1 MSDSDTMANNAMSNN
16 TVSNNAVSNNATV
29 GDAMT
34 SNSSG
39 EGSSAVVSDLS
50 DVTIDVVGVV
60 VHVLDTPVGQVDG
73 VVTLPGGGAVVG
85 LLSVE
90 PRSRVVVSNSVL
102 VRVGG
107 DLVRVDL
114 SDGVGDRVSYG
125 MSNWHSVSH
134 SMTDS
139 NSVADDAVSNAN
151 SSNKAV
157 SNTDSVADSNSM
169 TEASN
174 NSVANESRGDNT
186 DSPHP
191 VGADTM
197 GGAGV
202 VSNSSDR

>member
-1 MSDSDTMANNAMSNN
+1 MCLTDVSNSSVSDSDTMANNAMA
-16 TVSNNAVSNNATV
+16 NNAVSDNTTV

-60 VHVLDTPVGQVDG
+60 VHVLDTAVGQVDG
-73 VVTLPGGGAVVG
+73 VVTLPGGGAIVG

-102 VRVGG
+102 VGVGG

-114 SDGVGDRVSYG
+114 GDGVGDRVSYG

-139 NSVADDAVSNAN
+139 NSVT
-151 SSNKAV
+151 K
-157 SNTDSVADSNSM
+157 TNSM
-169 TEASN
+169 AETMTSEQLRAGSC
-174 NSVANESRGDNT
+174 SSQESRDGDE
-186 DSPHP
+186 SL
-191 VGADTM
+191 
-197 GGAGV
+197 
-202 VSNSSDR
+202 

>member
-1 MSDSDTMANNAMSNN
+1 MCLTDVSNSSVSDSDTMANNAM
-16 TVSNNAVSNNATV
+16 SNNATV

-73 VVTLPGGGAVVG
+73 VVTLPGGGAIVG

-90 PRSRVVVSNSVL
+90 PRSRVVVSDGVL
-102 VRVGG
+102 VGVGG

-139 NSVADDAVSNAN
+139 NSVA
-151 SSNKAV
+151 K
-157 SNTDSVADSNSM
+157 TNSM
-169 TEASN
+169 AETMTSEQLRAGSC
-174 NSVANESRGDNT
+174 SSQESRDGDE
-186 DSPHP
+186 SL
-191 VGADTM
+191 
-197 GGAGV
+197 
-202 VSNSSDR
+202 

>member
-1 MSDSDTMANNAMSNN
+1 MCLTDVSNPSVSDSDTMANNAMSNN
-16 TVSNNAVSNNATV
+16 TMSNNATV

-73 VVTLPGGGAVVG
+73 VVTLPGGGAIVG

-139 NSVADDAVSNAN
+139 NSVAN
-151 SSNKAV
+151 
-157 SNTDSVADSNSM
+157 SNSVTKTNSMAETM
-169 TEASN
+169 TSEQLRAGSC
-174 NSVANESRGDNT
+174 NSQEGRDGDESL
-186 DSPHP
+186 
-191 VGADTM
+191 
-197 GGAGV
+197 
-202 VSNSSDR
+202 

>member
-1 MSDSDTMANNAMSNN
+1 MCLTDVSNSSVSDSDTMSNN
-16 TVSNNAVSNNATV
+16 TMANNAVSNNATV

-73 VVTLPGGGAVVG
+73 VVTLPRGGAIVG

-139 NSVADDAVSNAN
+139 NSVANSN
-151 SSNKAV
+151 
-157 SNTDSVADSNSM
+157 SVTKTNSM
-169 TEASN
+169 TKTMTSEQLRAGSC
-174 NSVANESRGDNT
+174 SSQESRDGDE
-186 DSPHP
+186 SL
-191 VGADTM
+191 
-197 GGAGV
+197 
-202 VSNSSDR
+202 

>member
-1 MSDSDTMANNAMSNN
+1 MCLTDVSNSSVSDSDTMANNAMSNN
-16 TVSNNAVSNNATV
+16 AVSNNTTV

-60 VHVLDTPVGQVDG
+60 VHVLDTAVGQVDG
-73 VVTLPGGGAVVG
+73 VVTLPGGGAIVR

-102 VRVGG
+102 VGVGG

-139 NSVADDAVSNAN
+139 NSVA
-151 SSNKAV
+151 K
-157 SNTDSVADSNSM
+157 TNSM
-169 TEASN
+169 AETMTSEQLWAGSC
-174 NSVANESRGDNT
+174 SSQESRDGDECL
-186 DSPHP
+186 
-191 VGADTM
+191 
-197 GGAGV
+197 
-202 VSNSSDR
+202 

>member
-1 MSDSDTMANNAMSNN
+1 MCLTDVSNPSVSDSDTMANNAMSNN

-73 VVTLPGGGAVVG
+73 VVTLPGGGAIVG

-139 NSVADDAVSNAN
+139 NSMANAN
-151 SSNKAV
+151 SMAE
-157 SNTDSVADSNSM
+157 TM
-169 TEASN
+169 TSEQLRAGSC
-174 NSVANESRGDNT
+174 SSQESRDGDE
-186 DSPHP
+186 SL
-191 VGADTM
+191 
-197 GGAGV
+197 
-202 VSNSSDR
+202 

>member
-1 MSDSDTMANNAMSNN
+1 MCLTDVSNSSVSDSDTMANNAM
-16 TVSNNAVSNNATV
+16 SNNAVSNNATV

-39 EGSSAVVSDLS
+39 EGCSAVVSDLS

-60 VHVLDTPVGQVDG
+60 VHVLDTAVGQVDG
-73 VVTLPGGGAVVG
+73 VVTLPGGGAIVR

-102 VRVGG
+102 VGVGG

-139 NSVADDAVSNAN
+139 NSVT
-151 SSNKAV
+151 K
-157 SNTDSVADSNSM
+157 TNSM
-169 TEASN
+169 SKTMTSEQLRAGSC
-174 NSVANESRGDNT
+174 NSQEGRDGDESL
-186 DSPHP
+186 
-191 VGADTM
+191 
-197 GGAGV
+197 
-202 VSNSSDR
+202 

>member
-1 MSDSDTMANNAMSNN
+1 MCLTDVSNSSVSDSDTMSNNAM
-16 TVSNNAVSNNATV
+16 SNNAVSNNTTV

-60 VHVLDTPVGQVDG
+60 VHVLDTAVGQVDG
-73 VVTLPGGGAVVG
+73 VVTLPGGGAIVR

-102 VRVGG
+102 VGVGG

-114 SDGVGDRVSYG
+114 SDGVGDRMSYG

-139 NSVADDAVSNAN
+139 NSVT
-151 SSNKAV
+151 K
-157 SNTDSVADSNSM
+157 TNSM
-169 TEASN
+169 TETMTSKQLRAGSC
-174 NSVANESRGDNT
+174 SSQESRDGDE
-186 DSPHP
+186 SL
-191 VGADTM
+191 
-197 GGAGV
+197 
-202 VSNSSDR
+202 

>member
-1 MSDSDTMANNAMSNN
+1 MCLTDVSNSSVSDSDTMANNAM
-16 TVSNNAVSNNATV
+16 SNNAVSNNATV

-60 VHVLDTPVGQVDG
+60 VHVLDTAVGQVDG
-73 VVTLPGGGAVVG
+73 VVTLPGGGAIVR

-102 VRVGG
+102 VGVGG

-139 NSVADDAVSNAN
+139 NSVT
-151 SSNKAV
+151 K
-157 SNTDSVADSNSM
+157 TNSM
-169 TEASN
+169 AETMTSEQLWAGSC
-174 NSVANESRGDNT
+174 SSQESRDGDE
-186 DSPHP
+186 SL
-191 VGADTM
+191 
-197 GGAGV
+197 
-202 VSNSSDR
+202 

>member
-1 MSDSDTMANNAMSNN
+1 MCLTDVSNSSVSDSDTMANNAM
-16 TVSNNAVSNNATV
+16 SNNATV

-73 VVTLPGGGAVVG
+73 VVTLPGGGAIVG

-102 VRVGG
+102 VGVGG

-139 NSVADDAVSNAN
+139 NSVAN
-151 SSNKAV
+151 
-157 SNTDSVADSNSM
+157 SNSVTKTNSMAETM
-169 TEASN
+169 TSEQLRAGSC
-174 NSVANESRGDNT
+174 SSQESRDGDE
-186 DSPHP
+186 SL
-191 VGADTM
+191 
-197 GGAGV
+197 
-202 VSNSSDR
+202 

>member
-1 MSDSDTMANNAMSNN
+1 MCLTDVSNSSVSDSDTMANNAMA
-16 TVSNNAVSNNATV
+16 NNAVSDNATV

-73 VVTLPGGGAVVG
+73 VVTLPGGGAIVR
-85 LLSVE
+85 LLCVE

-134 SMTDS
+134 SMTES
-139 NSVADDAVSNAN
+139 NSVT
-151 SSNKAV
+151 K
-157 SNTDSVADSNSM
+157 TNSM
-169 TEASN
+169 AETMTSEQLRAGSC
-174 NSVANESRGDNT
+174 SSQESRDGDE
-186 DSPHP
+186 SL
-191 VGADTM
+191 
-197 GGAGV
+197 
-202 VSNSSDR
+202 

>member
-1 MSDSDTMANNAMSNN
+1 MCLTDVSNSSVSDSDTMANNAMA
-16 TVSNNAVSNNATV
+16 NNAVSDNTTV

-60 VHVLDTPVGQVDG
+60 VHVLDTAVGQVDG
-73 VVTLPGGGAVVG
+73 VVTLPGGGAIVG

-102 VRVGG
+102 VRVGR

-114 SDGVGDRVSYG
+114 GDGVGDRVSYG

-139 NSVADDAVSNAN
+139 NSVT
-151 SSNKAV
+151 K
-157 SNTDSVADSNSM
+157 TNSM
-169 TEASN
+169 AETMTSEQLRAGSC
-174 NSVANESRGDNT
+174 SSQESRDGDE
-186 DSPHP
+186 SL
-191 VGADTM
+191 
-197 GGAGV
+197 
-202 VSNSSDR
+202 

>member
-1 MSDSDTMANNAMSNN
+1 MCLTDVSNSSVSDSDTMANNAM
-16 TVSNNAVSNNATV
+16 SNNAVSNNATV

-39 EGSSAVVSDLS
+39 EGCSAVVSDLS

-60 VHVLDTPVGQVDG
+60 VHVLDTAVGQVDG
-73 VVTLPGGGAVVG
+73 VVTLPGGGAIVR

-102 VRVGG
+102 VGVGG

-139 NSVADDAVSNAN
+139 NSVTNAN
-151 SSNKAV
+151 S
-157 SNTDSVADSNSM
+157 VAKTNSM
-169 TEASN
+169 AETGTSEQLWAGSCR
-174 NSVANESRGDNT
+174 SQESREGDE
-186 DSPHP
+186 SL
-191 VGADTM
+191 
-197 GGAGV
+197 
-202 VSNSSDR
+202 

>member
-1 MSDSDTMANNAMSNN
+1 MCLTDVSNSSVSDSDTMANNAMSNN
-16 TVSNNAVSNNATV
+16 AVSNNTTV

-60 VHVLDTPVGQVDG
+60 VHVLDTAVGQVDG
-73 VVTLPGGGAVVG
+73 VVTLPGGGAIVR

-102 VRVGG
+102 VGVGG

-139 NSVADDAVSNAN
+139 NSVT
-151 SSNKAV
+151 K
-157 SNTDSVADSNSM
+157 TNSM
-169 TEASN
+169 AETMTSEQLWAGSC
-174 NSVANESRGDNT
+174 SSQESRDGDE
-186 DSPHP
+186 SL
-191 VGADTM
+191 
-197 GGAGV
+197 
-202 VSNSSDR
+202 

>member
-1 MSDSDTMANNAMSNN
+1 MCLTDVSNSSVSDSDTMANNAMSNN
-16 TVSNNAVSNNATV
+16 AVSNNTTV
-29 GDAMT
+29 GDA

-39 EGSSAVVSDLS
+39 EGSSAVVSDFS

-60 VHVLDTPVGQVDG
+60 VHVLDTAVGQVDG
-73 VVTLPGGGAVVG
+73 VVTLPGGGAIVR

-102 VRVGG
+102 VGVGG

-139 NSVADDAVSNAN
+139 NSVT
-151 SSNKAV
+151 K
-157 SNTDSVADSNSM
+157 TNSM
-169 TEASN
+169 AETMTSEQLWAGSC
-174 NSVANESRGDNT
+174 SSQESRDGDECL
-186 DSPHP
+186 
-191 VGADTM
+191 
-197 GGAGV
+197 
-202 VSNSSDR
+202 

>member
-1 MSDSDTMANNAMSNN
+1 MCLTDVSNSSVSDSDTMANNAI
-16 TVSNNAVSNNATV
+16 SNNAVSDNATV

-73 VVTLPGGGAVVG
+73 VVTLPGGGAIVG

-114 SDGVGDRVSYG
+114 GDGVGDMVSYG

-139 NSVADDAVSNAN
+139 NSMANAN
-151 SSNKAV
+151 SMAE
-157 SNTDSVADSNSM
+157 TM
-169 TEASN
+169 TSEQLRAGSC
-174 NSVANESRGDNT
+174 SSQESRDGDE
-186 DSPHP
+186 SL
-191 VGADTM
+191 
-197 GGAGV
+197 
-202 VSNSSDR
+202 

>member
-1 MSDSDTMANNAMSNN
+1 MCLTDVSNSSVSDSDTMANNAM
-16 TVSNNAVSNNATV
+16 SNNAVSNNATV

-39 EGSSAVVSDLS
+39 EGSSAVVSDLG

-60 VHVLDTPVGQVDG
+60 VHMLDTAVGQVDG
-73 VVTLPGGGAVVG
+73 VVTLPGGGAIVR

-102 VRVGG
+102 VGVGG

-139 NSVADDAVSNAN
+139 NSVT
-151 SSNKAV
+151 KA
-157 SNTDSVADSNSM
+157 NSM
-169 TEASN
+169 TKT
-174 NSVANESRGDNT
+174 NSMAETMTSEQLRAGSCSSQESRDGDE
-186 DSPHP
+186 SL
-191 VGADTM
+191 
-197 GGAGV
+197 
-202 VSNSSDR
+202 

>member
-1 MSDSDTMANNAMSNN
+1 MCLTDVSNSSVSDSDTMANNAMA
-16 TVSNNAVSNNATV
+16 NNAVSDNTTV

-73 VVTLPGGGAVVG
+73 VVTLPGGGAIVG
-85 LLSVE
+85 LLGVE

-114 SDGVGDRVSYG
+114 GDGVGDRVSYG

-139 NSVADDAVSNAN
+139 NSVA
-151 SSNKAV
+151 
-157 SNTDSVADSNSM
+157 NTNSM
-169 TEASN
+169 AETMTSEQLRAGSC
-174 NSVANESRGDNT
+174 SSQESRDGDE
-186 DSPHP
+186 SL
-191 VGADTM
+191 
-197 GGAGV
+197 
-202 VSNSSDR
+202 

>member
-1 MSDSDTMANNAMSNN
+1 MCLTDVSNSSVSDSDTMANNAM
-16 TVSNNAVSNNATV
+16 SNNAVSNNATV

-39 EGSSAVVSDLS
+39 EGCSAVVSDLS

-60 VHVLDTPVGQVDG
+60 VHMLDTAVGQVDG
-73 VVTLPGGGAVVG
+73 VVTLPGGGAIVR

-102 VRVGG
+102 VGVGG

-139 NSVADDAVSNAN
+139 NSVANAN
-151 SSNKAV
+151 SVTK
-157 SNTDSVADSNSM
+157 TNSM
-169 TEASN
+169 AKTMTSEQLRAGSC
-174 NSVANESRGDNT
+174 SSQESRDGDECL
-186 DSPHP
+186 
-191 VGADTM
+191 
-197 GGAGV
+197 
-202 VSNSSDR
+202 

>member
-1 MSDSDTMANNAMSNN
+1 MCLTDVSNSSVSDSDTMANNAMSNK
-16 TVSNNAVSNNATV
+16 AVSNNATV

-60 VHVLDTPVGQVDG
+60 VHVLDTAVGQVDG
-73 VVTLPGGGAVVG
+73 VVTLPGGGAIVR

-102 VRVGG
+102 VGVGG

-125 MSNWHSVSH
+125 MSNRHSVSH

-139 NSVADDAVSNAN
+139 NSVA
-151 SSNKAV
+151 K
-157 SNTDSVADSNSM
+157 TNSM
-169 TEASN
+169 AETMTSEQLRAGSC
-174 NSVANESRGDNT
+174 NSQEGRDGDESL
-186 DSPHP
+186 
-191 VGADTM
+191 
-197 GGAGV
+197 
-202 VSNSSDR
+202 

>member
-1 MSDSDTMANNAMSNN
+1 MCLTNVSNPSVSDSDTMANNTMA
-16 TVSNNAVSNNATV
+16 NNAMSNNATV

-60 VHVLDTPVGQVDG
+60 VHVLDTAVGQVDG
-73 VVTLPGGGAVVG
+73 VVTLPGGGAIVR
-85 LLSVE
+85 LLCVE

-114 SDGVGDRVSYG
+114 GDGVGDRVSYG

-134 SMTDS
+134 SMTES
-139 NSVADDAVSNAN
+139 NSVA
-151 SSNKAV
+151 K
-157 SNTDSVADSNSM
+157 TNSM
-169 TEASN
+169 AETMTSEQLRAGSCC
-174 NSVANESRGDNT
+174 SQESRDGDE
-186 DSPHP
+186 SL
-191 VGADTM
+191 
-197 GGAGV
+197 
-202 VSNSSDR
+202 

>member
-1 MSDSDTMANNAMSNN
+1 MCLTDVSNSSVSDSDTMANNAMSNN
-16 TVSNNAVSNNATV
+16 AVSNNTTV

-60 VHVLDTPVGQVDG
+60 VHVLDTAVGQVDG
-73 VVTLPGGGAVVG
+73 VVTLPGGGAIVR

-102 VRVGG
+102 VGVGG

-114 SDGVGDRVSYG
+114 SDGVGDRMSYG

-139 NSVADDAVSNAN
+139 NSVTNAN
-151 SSNKAV
+151 S
-157 SNTDSVADSNSM
+157 VAKTNSM
-169 TEASN
+169 AKTMTSEQLWAGSC
-174 NSVANESRGDNT
+174 SSQESRDE
-186 DSPHP
+186 DECL
-191 VGADTM
+191 
-197 GGAGV
+197 
-202 VSNSSDR
+202 